1 MKDVCPE
8 RGSQQFKKNGHI
20 HTGKQNHQCK
30 DCNRQFVVHATHR
43 VIDEEQRMLVERL
56 LCEKISLRGI
66 CRAPRV
72 SIRRLIDFMVAR
84 FAAAPAH
91 LHVRPVAASRSILIG
106 CLAVEVDELWG
117 IVQKKATHTGC
128 GSPWTRRRVKSL
140 PSTSG
145 IADVIALN
153 NCWLTFRQCIMS
165 RQPSI
170 LINTLPRPA

>member
-1 MKDVCPE
+1 MRDVCPE
-8 RGSQQFKKNGHI
+8 CGSQQFKKNGHI

-43 VIDEEQRMLVERL
+43 VIDEEQRMLVERW

-66 CRAPRV
+66 CRAPRM
-72 SIRRLIDFMVAR
+72 SIRWLIDFMVAR

-117 IVQKKATHTGC
+117 IVQKKANPYWVWIAMDKETHQIIAFHVGD
-128 GSPWTRRRVKSL
+128 RRRDSAKQLLANIPAVYHEQ
-140 PSTSG
+140 
-145 IADVIALN
+145 A
-153 NCWLTFRQCIMS
+153 TFYTGQY
-165 RQPSI
+165 
-170 LINTLPRPA
+170 AA